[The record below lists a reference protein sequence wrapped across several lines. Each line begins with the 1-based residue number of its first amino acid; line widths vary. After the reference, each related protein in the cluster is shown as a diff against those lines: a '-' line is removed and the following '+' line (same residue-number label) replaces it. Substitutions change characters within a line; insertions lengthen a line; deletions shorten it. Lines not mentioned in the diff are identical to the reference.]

1 MHCSL
6 ARTLGRFPQIDCEKK
21 TTRSA
26 HAMCSSSSE
35 MAMAITASS
44 SASSSSS
51 SFWLCDYIVRV
62 HMSVFPMRPSVTVVT
77 GRKGD
82 KKLVDCSVDASPSIP
97 SAVKAASKL
106 SGKKKHV
113 LHIHPHTTNYRQL
126 TDNRFSLFK
135 KKTGLKY
142 KKKKLKLKGKSART

>member
-1 MHCSL
+1 
-6 ARTLGRFPQIDCEKK
+6 
-21 TTRSA
+21 
-26 HAMCSSSSE
+26 
-35 MAMAITASS
+35 
-44 SASSSSS
+44 
-51 SFWLCDYIVRV
+51 
-62 HMSVFPMRPSVTVVT
+62 MSVFPMRPSVTVVT

-142 KKKKLKLKGKSART
+142 KKKKVETKREKCEDLNKGHCWRLFQTVGQDTTRTAEKTSRSSLSSFTNRKGAS